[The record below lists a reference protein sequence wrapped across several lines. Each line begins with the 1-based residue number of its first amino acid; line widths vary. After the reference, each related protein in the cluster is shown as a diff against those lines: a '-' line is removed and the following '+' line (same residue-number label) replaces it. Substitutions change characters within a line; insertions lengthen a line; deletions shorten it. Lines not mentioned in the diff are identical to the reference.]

1 MSTERGVTKRRL
13 SGSEGTANI
22 ESDTA
27 NLREQQQKKEQQQQ
41 KQQYKDPPSSTT
53 NREIPSPSPLQTAQD
68 DENENAK
75 DISKLQSRASGT
87 VTTKTTTEVETTG
100 VATASVT
107 VASVD
112 DDDSRPRQVIAVS
125 ANKNPTAFFQLAKKF
140 LITNDMCDLSAL
152 EGAIVAA
159 VDAAHLLER
168 SQLASIVR

>member
-53 NREIPSPSPLQTAQD
+53 NRDTSLPSPLQTAQD

-75 DISKLQSRASGT
+75 DSSKLQSRASGT
-87 VTTKTTTEVETTG
+87 VTTTTEEETTG
-100 VATASVT
+100 VATTSVKAASG
-107 VASVD
+107 D

-125 ANKNPTAFFQLAKKF
+125 ANKNPTAFFQLARKF
-140 LITNDMCDLSAL
+140 LMTNDTCDLSAL
-152 EGAIVAA
+152 EGAIVSA

-168 SQLASIVR
+168 SQLAFIVR

>member
-13 SGSEGTANI
+13 SGSEGAANI

-27 NLREQQQKKEQQQQ
+27 NLREQQKKKEQQQQ

-53 NREIPSPSPLQTAQD
+53 NRDTSSLSPSPLQTVQD
-68 DENENAK
+68 DEIENAK
-75 DISKLQSRASGT
+75 DSSKLQSRASGT
-87 VTTKTTTEVETTG
+87 VTTTTTTEEETTG
-100 VATASVT
+100 VASVT
-107 VASVD
+107 AASGD

-125 ANKNPTAFFQLAKKF
+125 ANKNPPAFFQLAKKF
-140 LITNDMCDLSAL
+140 LMTNDMCDLSAL
-152 EGAIVAA
+152 EGAIVTA